1 MFGDVCSA
9 DRRGVS
15 PYEHKHGVIGWADY
29 IRFNRSARLP
39 AREVLTLLVDS
50 DNIYNSSYHLFNLNN
65 MTRLTENGISTT
77 QGEGVEQYE
86 EFTFRDHPRKSF
98 YQYDY
103 RNVDGELFSC
113 VKTTLEG
120 CRQERDG
127 WLMNKKIKK

>member
-15 PYEHKHGVIGWADY
+15 PYEHKHRVIGWADY

-39 AREVLTLLVDS
+39 AREVRTLLVDS

-98 YQYDY
+98 YQYD
-103 RNVDGELFSC
+103 
-113 VKTTLEG
+113 
-120 CRQERDG
+120 
-127 WLMNKKIKK
+127 